1 MVVDEALA
9 DRVVQLELARVE
21 AQAPEDPVP
30 VELVPHEAQAPAD
43 PVVELELVPDEARAP
58 ADPVPELVV
67 AEEPQQRWA
76 RRTKPVRRVKRM

>member
-1 MVVDEALA
+1 MAPLGALDLVVDEALA

-21 AQAPEDPVP
+21 AQDPV
-30 VELVPHEAQAPAD
+30 D
-43 PVVELELVPDEARAP
+43 PVVHLVLVPDEA
-58 ADPVPELVV
+58 VLELVV

>member
-21 AQAPEDPVP
+21 AQAP
-30 VELVPHEAQAPAD
+30 AD
-43 PVVELELVPDEARAP
+43 PVVELELARVEARAP

>member
-21 AQAPEDPVP
+21 AQAPADPVP
-30 VELVPHEAQAPAD
+30 EL
-43 PVVELELVPDEARAP
+43 VVELELVPDEARAP

-76 RRTKPVRRVKRM
+76 RRTKPVRRVNQM

>member
-1 MVVDEALA
+1 MAPLGALDLVVDEALA
-9 DRVVQLELARVE
+9 DRVVQLELARV
-21 AQAPEDPVP
+21 
-30 VELVPHEAQAPAD
+30 EAQAPAD

>member
-9 DRVVQLELARVE
+9 DRVVQRELARV
-21 AQAPEDPVP
+21 
-30 VELVPHEAQAPAD
+30 EAQAPAD
-43 PVVELELVPDEARAP
+43 PVVELELVPDEARVP

-76 RRTKPVRRVKRM
+76 RRTKPVRRVKGM